1 MDSAIES
8 FAKGVKFS
16 LRHCAFQSENQAI
29 VEKSGMIQAIII
41 SEQGIGN
48 GTHIEKAIPIRIT
61 PCQAG
66 DLQPKKNSHSSHS
79 NFHIQVIKSGT
90 FDERFARNTEVFID
104 GAHLIP
110 VPAERNRFLDECVL
124 PRGRLRMVLH
134 LGRMRLTN
142 VDDGSSLPVTGFYF
156 VVIDHDLP
164 PPIPDSRNLLEQ
176 SVWRALR
183 WPGFWVPRAGFPIPE
198 FPEWGYR
205 ESSACVAR

>member
-90 FDERFARNTEVFID
+90 FDERLARNTEVFID
-104 GAHLIP
+104 GAHFDSCSSRAQSLSRRVRTAARSTQDGSPFGKDEI
-110 VPAERNRFLDECVL
+110 DECRRRQLV
-124 PRGRLRMVLH
+124 
-134 LGRMRLTN
+134 
-142 VDDGSSLPVTGFYF
+142 
-156 VVIDHDLP
+156 
-164 PPIPDSRNLLEQ
+164 
-176 SVWRALR
+176 
-183 WPGFWVPRAGFPIPE
+183 AGDWILFC
-198 FPEWGYR
+198 GYR
-205 ESSACVAR
+205 S